1 MDWVPILAAIRDVY
15 ARRGLRGVLRAG
27 LRSWRRRV
35 NRRRGGGGAAPP
47 TGSPSTPSSGAKASP
62 VTVDLTTA
70 RAWFERRRPTYEAL
84 VDAVARYVPRDGLVL
99 DVGANIGFFTV
110 VLTERAGFRGTVH
123 LFEPVPNLAD
133 LCMQTARTLPCTAVV
148 HRVALGDETGTAR
161 IFVAGDGNLGWNTL
175 VGEKAHPATMAALEI
190 DVVRY
195 CDLGLAGVPD
205 LVKIDVE
212 GAEYRVLRGLLPS
225 LRTWPRRPL
234 ILCEIGWGVTHPAW
248 SEQLVV
254 FDQLTDLGYETRDLA
269 GAPLEVRALTRTT
282 DVLFV
287 PVTSA

>member
-1 MDWVPILAAIRDVY
+1 MPSLAAIRDVY

-27 LRSWRRRV
+27 LRWWRRRV
-35 NRRRGGGGAAPP
+35 NRRRGGARAAPGTRSAP
-47 TGSPSTPSSGAKASP
+47 TSSQRAAASP
-62 VTVDLTTA
+62 VTVDLATA
-70 RAWFERRRPTYEAL
+70 RAWFEARRPTYEAL
-84 VDAVARYVPRDGLVL
+84 VDAVAPHLPRDGLVL

-133 LCMQTARTLPCTAVV
+133 LCAQTARTLPCTAVV

-175 VGEKAHPATMAALEI
+175 VTEKAHPATMAALEI
-190 DVVRY
+190 EVVRY
-195 CDLGLAGVPD
+195 GDLGLDAVPD

-225 LRTWPRRPL
+225 IRLWPRRPL
-234 ILCEIGWGVTHPAW
+234 ILCEIGWGPTHPAW

-254 FDQLTDLGYETRDLA
+254 FDRLIDLGYETRDLA
-269 GAPLEVRALTRTT
+269 GASLDVRTLTRTT